1 MSVTIIIIAITC
13 IVSFICF
20 NNEELMDKLIFYP
33 PAVSVNH
40 EWYRFFSCG
49 IIHKDIPH
57 LLFNMYALYLFGQ
70 GQHSGGVEFEFVAIF
85 GSAGKLFYILMYVA
99 AFAVCLIP
107 TYMTH
112 KDNYQYKSL
121 GASGAVSAVVFAFI
135 LFNPM
140 QGVGLIFIPVFIP
153 GFLFG
158 ILYLVISYLL
168 ARKGNSNI
176 NHSAHIWGGLF
187 GIGFIVIFAG
197 IFGHY
202 PVVANFLEQVKT
214 VRLDNLFSTY

>member
-1 MSVTIIIIAITC
+1 MSATIIIIAITS

-20 NNEELMDKLIFYP
+20 SNEELMDKLIFYP
-33 PAVSVNH
+33 PAVSVNK

-70 GQHSGGVEFEFVAIF
+70 GQHNGGVEFEFVSIF

-168 ARKGNSNI
+168 AKKGNSNI

-187 GIGFIVIFAG
+187 GIGFVVICAG
-197 IFGHY
+197 IFAHY
-202 PVVANFLEQVKT
+202 PVVANFMEQVKT